1 MKTRPMSLNLGSKN
15 VASEEMGKR
24 SEMKRRMTMAETITL
39 ETVKETG
46 VEDLFPS
53 YARVKQEQTQKILYA
68 HITGS

>member
-1 MKTRPMSLNLGSKN
+1 MSLNLGSKN

-24 SEMKRRMTMAETITL
+24 SEMKRRLTMAETITL

-53 YARVKQEQTQKILYA
+53 YNRVKQEQTQKILYA
-68 HITGS
+68 HITGG